1 MEDTDII
8 RIAIDLRHANHFE
21 RFWAEQRQQE
31 SQQRENA
38 ARVDDADNVP
48 DRSHPRSLDRGGRR
62 AAADRDYT
70 YGRNSFIG
78 GRGAASMG
86 LDFGGANSDRYLLRD
101 RMRDGYRGMNTTSI
115 GARNPRE
122 NINLL
127 LNANNEVMFFNSPCK
142 FHFAFNSSEFHEG
155 VDLNLINLAE
165 APINLCVSLPEHL
178 GVEVQLSRAVY
189 FCDWE
194 LIPKEPFLLN

>member
-1 MEDTDII
+1 
-8 RIAIDLRHANHFE
+8 
-21 RFWAEQRQQE
+21 
-31 SQQRENA
+31 
-38 ARVDDADNVP
+38 
-48 DRSHPRSLDRGGRR
+48 
-62 AAADRDYT
+62 
-70 YGRNSFIG
+70 
-78 GRGAASMG
+78 
-86 LDFGGANSDRYLLRD
+86 
-101 RMRDGYRGMNTTSI
+101 MRDGYRGLNMTSAATG

-142 FHFAFNSSEFHEG
+142 FHFAFNNSEFHEG

-165 APINLCVSLPEHL
+165 APVNLCVSLPEHL

-194 LIPKEPFLLN
+194 LIPKEPFLLS